1 MKRLAILLTVF
12 ACCCVGCD
20 SIPSKEPT
28 ESVVDVYQALPLP
41 DLHVSIPE
49 RFKTTSSEF
58 YKEYYICEDASI
70 IITEDTADA
79 PYNSVY
85 DYSVKA
91 LVEYQNVTS
100 ELKLLN
106 DELLH
111 ADATAIQ
118 MMEFT
123 YTLGEGDKSISKTCM
138 VGYLTDR
145 NSMYIITCKSD
156 VDTYENFREDFLS
169 VIRSAY
175 YMK

>member
-70 IITEDTADA
+70 IITDSGLPKSMLA
-79 PYNSVY
+79 
-85 DYSVKA
+85 
-91 LVEYQNVTS
+91 EYA
-100 ELKLLN
+100 K
-106 DELLH
+106 
-111 ADATAIQ
+111 
-118 MMEFT
+118 
-123 YTLGEGDKSISKTCM
+123 YTRIEIA
-138 VGYLTDR
+138 
-145 NSMYIITCKSD
+145 
-156 VDTYENFREDFLS
+156 E
-169 VIRSAY
+169 
-175 YMK
+175 